1 MSARA
6 SLYVHA
12 PFCRA
17 KCRYCAFFSVPCG
30 PTGPAGPEATVL
42 SRYLSVLE
50 AEMDRQTQIF
60 GRVAAPTLFFGGGTP
75 SLLGPAALE
84 RILAALRARFDLA
97 PDAEITLEAN
107 PDSATPE
114 FLRAARQ
121 LGVNRLSLGVQS
133 LDDAALK
140 ALGRVHSAAQARGT
154 FHAARAAGF
163 ANIGLDLIFGLPGQG
178 VEGWLSTL
186 RQAVDLGPEHLSCY
200 GLTIEPGT
208 PLAEDAAALAAL
220 PDEDSQAEMFLR
232 GSELLER
239 AGYEHYEISN
249 FAKLS
254 AGVGHR
260 CRHNMSCWRGE
271 DVLAFGPAA
280 VSTMSAEGGK
290 ARWANPADLAE
301 WEALVLSGRA
311 GQAGR
316 EALSADIRAS
326 EALMLA
332 LRTAD
337 GLDLDAY
344 AAAFG
349 HDLRNTNADLL
360 VQLER
365 AGLLL
370 PEEGRLRLTC
380 AGMLVS
386 NSVIRALGFEFQEIS
401 ANPENS
407 S

>member
-17 KCRYCAFFSVPCG
+17 KCRYCAFFSA
-30 PTGPAGPEATVL
+30 PTGRAGPDASAL
-42 SRYLSVLE
+42 SRYLAALE
-50 AEMDRQTQIF
+50 AEMDQQAQAL
-60 GRVAAPTLFFGGGTP
+60 GRVAASTLFFGGGTP
-75 SLLGPAALE
+75 SLLGADALGC
-84 RILAALRARFDLA
+84 ILAALGQRFDLA
-97 PDAEITLEAN
+97 PDAEISLEAN

-133 LDDAALK
+133 LDDADLSG
-140 ALGRVHSAAQARGT
+140 LGRAHDARQAVEA
-154 FHAARAAGF
+154 FHAAREAGF

-178 VEGWLSTL
+178 VEGWLATL
-186 RQAVDLGPEHLSCY
+186 KRAVALGPEHLSCY

-208 PLAEDAAALAAL
+208 PLAADAVALAGL
-220 PDEDSQAEMFLR
+220 PDEDSQADMFLR
-232 GSELLER
+232 GAELLKA

-254 AGVGHR
+254 GGVGQR

-271 DVLAFGPAA
+271 DVLGFGPAA
-280 VSTMSAEGGK
+280 VSTMAQGAGR
-290 ARWANPADLAE
+290 ARWANPADLAQ
-301 WEALVLSGRA
+301 WEHLVLSGRA

-349 HDLRNTNADLL
+349 RDVRSTHAELL
-360 VQLER
+360 GQLER

-370 PEEGRLRLTC
+370 PGRVRLRLSR

-386 NSVIRALGFEFQEIS
+386 NSVIRALGFECQGFPGS
-401 ANPENS
+401 
-407 S
+407 

>member
-1 MSARA
+1 MSTRA

-17 KCRYCAFFSVPCG
+17 KCRYCAFFSA
-30 PTGPAGPEATVL
+30 PTGSAGPDAPAL
-42 SRYLSVLE
+42 SRYLSALE
-50 AEMDRQTQIF
+50 AEMNRQAQIF

-75 SLLGPAALE
+75 SLLGANALA
-84 RILAALRARFDLA
+84 RILAALRQRFDLA

-107 PDSATPE
+107 PDSAAPE
-114 FLRAARQ
+114 LLRAARE

-140 ALGRVHSAAQARGT
+140 ALGRVHTAAQVREA

-163 ANIGLDLIFGLPGQG
+163 ANIGLDLIFGLPGQS

-186 RQAVDLGPEHLSCY
+186 RQAVDLRPEHLSCY

-208 PLAEDAAALAAL
+208 PLAEDATALAAL
-220 PDEDSQAEMFLR
+220 PDEDCQAEMFLR
-232 GSELLER
+232 GSELLEA

-254 AGVGHR
+254 GGVGQR

-280 VSTMSAEGGK
+280 VSTMAEETERV
-290 ARWANPADLAE
+290 RWANPPDLAE
-301 WEALVLSGRA
+301 WEALVLEGRA
-311 GQAGR
+311 GQAGC

-337 GLDLDAY
+337 GLDLNTY
-344 AAAFG
+344 AATFG
-349 HDLRNTNADLL
+349 HDLRNTHADLL
-360 VQLER
+360 IQLER
-365 AGLLL
+365 AGLTLL
-370 PEEGRLRLTC
+370 DEGRLRLTR